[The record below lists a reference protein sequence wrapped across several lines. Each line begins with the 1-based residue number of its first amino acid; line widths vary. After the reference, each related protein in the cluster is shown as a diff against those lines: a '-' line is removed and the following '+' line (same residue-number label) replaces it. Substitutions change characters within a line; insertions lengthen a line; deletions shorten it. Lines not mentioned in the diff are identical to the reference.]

1 MSELKEILESIS
13 KHTSVEHKE
22 QYRNLSIGRGELM
35 MKGMRASQILWI
47 VNSLPAPTHG
57 IARDITGAAVTTCD
71 SGKKDTYSELGSIA
85 VPKNREFARI
95 LLQNYEGH
103 HSCLFADRQKKD
115 FLIKS
120 SASYNN
126 SYGSVTNIR
135 VGVPGMD
142 NWRLFGDLRMAL
154 YSLNRIE
161 ETIQEKKA
169 REEEARWKAAELKKQ
184 QEREARKAE
193 EAAIRAEEAAR
204 EAAEAEQ
211 ARKAEEE
218 ARKAEEEAR
227 KAEEEIRKAEEEAEQ
242 LKEEIRKAQAERE
255 AILTQASKAAAFI
268 RKQVS
273 LRRNPV
279 LDKYQDS
286 AKFSNLYNGVA
297 EVISGGPGT
306 GKTTT
311 IIQRLKL
318 LIDRDDLEDYIENHD
333 NCKLR
338 KDQLDIISSSSDNW
352 IYFSPNDLLKNY
364 LQDNM
369 NYEGLTGTKQRT
381 VVWKDFLKEAI
392 RDGYHL
398 AGQDCPFDFMGKKS
412 DSTIIFKNNHMA
424 VVENFTRFFLEQV
437 KERFRKAS
445 KIDYSQFEWKVLGQ
459 ILTKEFAKIDSVN
472 SIDTLLRFLIRLDG
486 IDEGLII
493 NDKRVESASEITS
506 NYNKQIRNLAD
517 RYAALLKRDEQ
528 RYNEAIEFIK
538 SLAVTTQPEIEE
550 GEEPEETEP
559 DYGDLSIA
567 LYNKINPLLKKLS
580 LQFKDNTAKL
590 TPQQKQLYEIIKEV
604 VDEDDLKKLCDS
616 AYFVK
621 YMNPALRG
629 LTQYV
634 LTPIP
639 QYYRQYR
646 RSMSDADKANWDSQA
661 LVEMLDTHK
670 NKRLYFQEQSLLVGF
685 INNIAKTIYKA
696 SKRVFENANHKY
708 IQAYKDLCRPVIG
721 VDEATDYS
729 LIDFY
734 GIKSFGHYE
743 VCSYTLCGDL
753 MQLMKQDGIT
763 NWNQLKHPLLFEKL
777 EVKNLLMSYR
787 QSKELLRLADLIY
800 QEELKKKSPYQCYL
814 EGEETPK
821 PLWLESDDIDDK
833 AQWISQRVMEITKT
847 YGYVPTIAIFTIDK
861 RKAEDL
867 KEALDECENL
877 EMAGIE
883 VKVCSD
889 NTLEGE
895 KTLRIFP
902 IDQVKGMEFEAVF
915 FYDID
920 DIESTSLI
928 NKYLYVG
935 LSRASM
941 YLAVT
946 SNGRSRKISKML
958 KKYFNADSTWDKVL
972 KFIKKPFS
980 GEKSTEW

>member
-1 MSELKEILESIS
+1 MSELNELLKSIS
-13 KHTSVEHKE
+13 DHCETESRERF
-22 QYRNLSIGRGELM
+22 RNLSIGRGEM
-35 MKGMRASQILWI
+35 MMIGLKKPQTIWI
-47 VNSLPAPTHG
+47 VNSDPTATHG
-57 IARDITGAAVTTCD
+57 IARDITGAAVTTFS
-71 SGKKDTYSELGSIA
+71 SGRKDTYSETGTLA
-85 VPKNREFARI
+85 VSKNREFARI
-95 LLQNYEGH
+95 LLQNYEGT
-103 HSCLFADRQKKD
+103 HSCVFPNHQKKH
-115 FLIKS
+115 FQIKN
-120 SASYNN
+120 SAHYTNN
-126 SYGSVTNIR
+126 YDGNVTDIHI
-135 VGVPGMD
+135 GVSGMKD
-142 NWRLFGDLRMAL
+142 WRFFVSLRAAL
-154 YSLNRIE
+154 YSLDRIDE
-161 ETIQEKKA
+161 AIQEKKQL
-169 REEEARWKAAELKKQ
+169 EEEAERKAAELRKKQ
-184 QEREARKAE
+184 QEHEARKAE
-193 EAAIRAEEAAR
+193 EAAIRAEKAAR
-204 EAAEAEQ
+204 EAEEE
-211 ARKAEEE
+211 ARKAAEE
-218 ARKAEEEAR
+218 ARKAEEEA
-227 KAEEEIRKAEEEAEQ
+227 KKLNEEIKA
-242 LKEEIRKAQAERE
+242 AQAERDN
-255 AILTQASKAAAFI
+255 ILAEASKAAAFI

-279 LDKYQDS
+279 LDRYQDD

-318 LIDRDDLEDYIENHD
+318 LIDRDDLEDYMENHD
-333 NCKLR
+333 DCKLR
-338 KDQLDIISSSSDNW
+338 KDQLDIISSSTDNW

-369 NYEGLTGTKQRT
+369 NYEGLTNTKNRT

-398 AGQDCPFDFMGKKS
+398 AGQDCPFDFMGKKN
-412 DSTIIFKNNHMA
+412 DSTIIFKANHMA
-424 VVENFTRFFLEQV
+424 IVENFTRFFLEQV

-445 KIDYSQFEWKVLGQ
+445 RIDYSQFEWKVLGQ
-459 ILTKEFAKIDSVN
+459 ILTREFAKVDSID

-486 IDEGLII
+486 IDEGLVI
-493 NDKRVESASEITS
+493 NDRHVESASEITA

-517 RYAALLKRDEQ
+517 RCAALLKRDEQ
-528 RYNEAIEFIK
+528 KYNEAIEFIK
-538 SLAVTTQPEIEE
+538 SLATSTQPELEE

-567 LYNKINPLLKKLS
+567 LFNKINPLLKKLS

-590 TPQQKQLYEIIKEV
+590 TPQQKQLYEIIKGV
-604 VDEDDLKKLCDS
+604 VVEDDLKKLSDA

-629 LTQYV
+629 LSQYV

-646 RSMSDADKANWDSQA
+646 RSMPEADKANWDSRA
-661 LVEMLDTHK
+661 LEEMLDTYK
-670 NKRLYFQEQSLLVGF
+670 NRRLFGQEQSLLVGF
-685 INNIAKTIYKA
+685 INNIAKAIYKA
-696 SKRVFENANHKY
+696 NRRVFENANHKY
-708 IQAYKDLCRPVIG
+708 ILAYKDLCRPVIG

-743 VCSYTLCGDL
+743 VCSYTLCGDI

-777 EVKNLLMSYR
+777 EVKNLVMSYR

-821 PLWLESDDIDDK
+821 PLWLESEDVDVK

-847 YGYVPTIAIFTIDK
+847 YTYVPTIAIFTIDK

-867 KEALDECENL
+867 KEAIDECENL
-877 EMAGIE
+877 EAAGID

-946 SNGRSRKISKML
+946 SNGRSKKISKML

-972 KFIKKPFS
+972 KFIKKPFG
-980 GEKSTEW
+980 GEKGAEW